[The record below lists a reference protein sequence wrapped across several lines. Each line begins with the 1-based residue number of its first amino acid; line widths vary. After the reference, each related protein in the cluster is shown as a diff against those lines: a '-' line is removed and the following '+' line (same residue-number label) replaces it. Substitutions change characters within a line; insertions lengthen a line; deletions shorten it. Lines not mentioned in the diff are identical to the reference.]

1 MRCPEQDDGRLVP
14 SAPFS
19 GVRGP
24 YIINAATELKA
35 TGHDNAVT
43 ANSDTYQWGRDL
55 VVDEDGTRAGHPA
68 VYRWS
73 GGRQGGKC
81 AEASFPFREA

>member
-1 MRCPEQDDGRLVP
+1 MRYPEQDDVRLLP

-19 GVRGP
+19 GGRAL
-24 YIINAATELKA
+24 YTINAAIELKA

-43 ANSDTYQWGRDL
+43 VNSETYQWGRDL
-55 VVDEDGTRAGHPA
+55 VVGEDGTRAGHPA

-73 GGRQGGKC
+73 GGLQVGKC
-81 AEASFPFREA
+81 AEPSIPFREA